1 MIIKAF
7 LPCRSGSQR
16 IKNKNTRKFSK
27 FKFGLFQL
35 KVEQL
40 IKVKE
45 LSEIIISTDDTK
57 IINFLNKKKYKKVN
71 LIKRPKHLSS
81 SKTKTDDLIVYS
93 AKLFDKNDHILW
105 THVTSPMFGV
115 KDYSNAIKV
124 YKSKIKKYDTVV
136 GCNII
141 QDFIF
146 NNNNPINY
154 NYKKTYW
161 PNTQN
166 LKKLYKINNTFF
178 LTSAKNYINKKNRI
192 GSKIFFLNIPK
203 LKSYDIDWPEDF
215 EIAENIYNGQLKLK

>member
-45 LSEIIISTDDTK
+45 FSEIIISTDDTK
-57 IINFLNKKKYKKVN
+57 IMNFLKKKKYKKVN
-71 LIKRPKHLSS
+71 LIERPKNLSL
-81 SKTKTDDLIVYS
+81 SKTKTDDLIIYAS
-93 AKLFDKNDHILW
+93 KLFNKNDHILW
-105 THVTSPMFGV
+105 THVTSPTFGAE
-115 KDYSNAIKV
+115 DYSNAIKV
-124 YKSKIKKYDTVV
+124 YKSNIKKYDSLV
-136 GCNII
+136 GCNVI

-146 NNNNPINY
+146 NNKNPINY

-166 LKKLYKINNTFF
+166 LEKLYKINNTFF
-178 LTSAKNYINKKNRI
+178 LTSAKNYIFKKNRL
-192 GSKIFFLNIPK
+192 GSKIFFLNIKK
-203 LKSYDIDWPEDF
+203 LKSFDIDWPEDF
-215 EIAENIYNGQLKLK
+215 KVAEKIYEMKIKS

>member
-16 IKNKNTRKFSK
+16 IKNKNIRKFSK
-27 FKFGLFQL
+27 YKFGLFQL

-45 LSEIIISTDDTK
+45 LKEIIISTDDTK
-57 IINFLNKKKYKKVN
+57 IINFLKKKKYKKIKA
-71 LIKRPKHLSS
+71 IKRPKNLSS
-81 SKTKTDDLIVYS
+81 SRTKTDDLIIYAS
-93 AKLFDKNDHILW
+93 KLFNENDHILW
-105 THVTSPMFGV
+105 THITSPLFGE
-115 KDYSNAIKV
+115 KDYSGAIKV
-124 YKSKIKKYDTVV
+124 YKSKIKKYDTVI
-136 GCNII
+136 GANII

-146 NNNNPINY
+146 NNKNPINY

-178 LTSAKNYINKKNRI
+178 LTSAKNYIIKKNRI
-192 GSKIFFLNIPK
+192 GSKIFFLDVEK
-203 LKSYDIDWPEDF
+203 MKSIDIDWPEDF
-215 EIAENIYNGQLKLK
+215 KIAEKIYENKLKS

>member
-35 KVEQL
+35 KIEQL

-45 LSEIIISTDDTK
+45 FSEIIISTDDTK
-57 IINFLNKKKYKKVN
+57 IIKFLNKKKYKKVN
-71 LIKRPKHLSS
+71 LIKRPKYLSS

-93 AKLFDKNDHILW
+93 AKLFDKNDHVLW

-124 YKSKIKKYDTVV
+124 YKSKLKKYDTVV

-146 NNNNPINY
+146 NNKNPINY
-154 NYKKTYW
+154 NYK
-161 PNTQN
+161 NTVPGKGSAIFLHLSN
-166 LKKLYKINNTFF
+166 KYFSPTNGCVAISKKDMLRLVKHLK
-178 LTSAKNYINKKNRI
+178 SS
-192 GSKIFFLNIPK
+192 SKISIF
-203 LKSYDIDWPEDF
+203 
-215 EIAENIYNGQLKLK
+215 

>member
-16 IKNKNTRKFSK
+16 IKNKNIRKFSK
-27 FKFGLFQL
+27 YKFGLIQL

-45 LSEIIISTDDTK
+45 FNEIIISTDDLK
-57 IINFLNKKKYKKVN
+57 IINFLKKKKYKKINV
-71 LIKRPKHLSS
+71 IKRPKNLSS
-81 SKTKTDDLIVYS
+81 SKTKTDDLIDYS
-93 AKLFDKNDHILW
+93 SKFFNKNDHVLW
-105 THVTSPMFGV
+105 THVTSPLFDV

-124 YKSKIKKYDTVV
+124 YKSKIMKYDTVV
-136 GCNII
+136 GANII

-146 NNNNPINY
+146 NNKNPINY
-154 NYKKTYW
+154 DFKKTYW
-161 PNTQN
+161 PNTQK

-192 GSKIFFLNIPK
+192 GSKIFFLDVK
-203 LKSYDIDWPEDF
+203 KMKSYDIDWPEDF
-215 EIAENIYNGQLKLK
+215 KIAEKIYENKLKS

>member
-16 IKNKNTRKFSK
+16 VKNKNIRKFSK
-27 FKFGLFQL
+27 YKFGLFQL

-45 LSEIIISTDDTK
+45 LKEIIISTDDTK
-57 IINFLNKKKYKKVN
+57 IINFLKKKKYKKIKT
-71 LIKRPKHLSS
+71 IKRPKNLSS
-81 SKTKTDDLIVYS
+81 SRTKTDDLIIYAS
-93 AKLFDKNDHILW
+93 KLFNENDHILW
-105 THVTSPMFGV
+105 THVTSPLFGE
-115 KDYSNAIKV
+115 KDYSGAIKV
-124 YKSKIKKYDTVV
+124 YKSKIKKYDTVI
-136 GCNII
+136 GANII

-146 NNNNPINY
+146 NNKNPINY

-178 LTSAKNYINKKNRI
+178 LTSAKNYIIKKNRI
-192 GSKIFFLNIPK
+192 GSKIFFLDVEK
-203 LKSYDIDWPEDF
+203 MKSIDIDWPEDF
-215 EIAENIYNGQLKLK
+215 KIAEKIYENKLKS

>member
-57 IINFLNKKKYKKVN
+57 IMNFLKKKKYKKVN
-71 LIKRPKHLSS
+71 LIERPKSLSL
-81 SKTKTDDLIVYS
+81 SKTKTDDLIIYAS
-93 AKLFDKNDHILW
+93 KLFNKSDHILW
-105 THVTSPMFGV
+105 THVTSPIFGV

-124 YKSKIKKYDTVV
+124 YKSKIKKYDSLV

-146 NNNNPINY
+146 NNKNPINY

-161 PNTQN
+161 PNTQD

-178 LTSAKNYINKKNRI
+178 LTSAKNYIFKKNRL
-192 GSKIFFLNIPK
+192 GSKIFFLNIKK
-203 LKSYDIDWPEDF
+203 LKSFDIDWPEDF
-215 EIAENIYNGQLKLK
+215 EIAEKIYEMKIKS